1 MCRSIKLLIKARL
14 NNLNFS
20 MLRSITLSILLFSNL
35 LDARTKREEAKIKAA
50 QDAVSS
56 LTYEI
61 QQ

>member
-1 MCRSIKLLIKARL
+1 MI
-14 NNLNFS
+14 
-20 MLRSITLSILLFSNL
+20 RSITLSILLFSNL